1 MRIKHRVD
9 HLDRAP
15 ALIDVALGL
24 AVIADCLDQVAA
36 SGDVAE
42 QTRVAERDQARTAA
56 AAVALIIVSSLLQL
70 VGPLA
75 TAVALDPGQP
85 IRLTIPLLGQSFQ
98 IDGSVAWCR
107 KAGRGFDVGVRFE
120 RDCSAF
126 VMRMAEQICYIEQ
139 YRRDV
144 RLREGRQL
152 TSDESAAE
160 WITRFAARFPR

>member
-1 MRIKHRVD
+1 V
-9 HLDRAP
+9 
-15 ALIDVALGL
+15 
-24 AVIADCLDQVAA
+24 
-36 SGDVAE
+36 
-42 QTRVAERDQARTAA
+42 
-56 AAVALIIVSSLLQL
+56 
-70 VGPLA
+70 
-75 TAVALDPGQP
+75 
-85 IRLTIPLLGQSFQ
+85 
-98 IDGSVAWCR
+98 VAWCR

-120 RDCSAF
+120 PDCSAF